1 MNMIDSDAM
10 RTLVTLNNLII
21 NINAVDKK
29 KSCASGILVDHLF
42 KCLRRGNHTVLGHPI
57 E

>member
-21 NINAVDKK
+21 NIDAADKK